1 MQLKP
6 FEDRV
11 LIEPEEVAESKS
23 KAGII
28 LPDTAKEK
36 PSRGKVV
43 EVGTD
48 EDIAEKVK
56 VGDTIIYAKFTGDE
70 IELEDK
76 KYLIISRGDILAV
89 IR

>member
-1 MQLKP
+1 MQIKP

-48 EDIAEKVK
+48 EDLAEKIK

-70 IELEDK
+70 IEFEGK
-76 KYLIISRGDILAV
+76 KYLIISSGDILAV

>member
-1 MQLKP
+1 MQIKP

-11 LIEPEEVAESKS
+11 LIDPEEVAESKS
-23 KAGII
+23 KGGII

-36 PSRGKVV
+36 PRRGKVV

-48 EDIAEKVK
+48 EELAEKIK
-56 VGDTIIYAKFTGDE
+56 VGDIVVYAKFSGDE

-76 KYLIISRGDILAV
+76 KYLIISRSDILAV
-89 IR
+89 IG

>member
-1 MQLKP
+1 MQVKP

-11 LIEPEEVAESKS
+11 LVETEEVVESKS

-28 LPDTAKEK
+28 LPDTIKEK
-36 PSRGKVV
+36 PRRGRVV

-48 EDIAEKVK
+48 EELAEKIK
-56 VGDTIIYAKFTGDE
+56 VGDTVVYAKFAGDE
-70 IELEDK
+70 IEFEGK
-76 KYLIISRGDILAV
+76 NYLIISSGDILAV

>member
-1 MQLKP
+1 MHIKP

-23 KAGII
+23 KSGII

-36 PSRGKVV
+36 PRMGKVV

-48 EDIAEKVK
+48 EELAEKIK
-56 VGDTIIYAKFTGDE
+56 VGDTVVHAKFTGDE
-70 IELEDK
+70 IEVEDR
-76 KYLIISRGDILAV
+76 KYLIISRSDILAV
-89 IR
+89 IK

>member
-1 MQLKP
+1 MQIKP

-11 LIEPEEVAESKS
+11 LVEPEEIEESKS
-23 KAGII
+23 KGGII

-36 PSRGKVV
+36 PRRGKVV

-48 EDIAEKVK
+48 EELAEKIK
-56 VGDTIIYAKFTGDE
+56 VGDIVVYAKFSGDE
-70 IELEDK
+70 IELEEK
-76 KYLIISRGDILAV
+76 KYLLISRNDILAV

>member
-1 MQLKP
+1 MQIKP

-11 LIEPEEVAESKS
+11 LIEPEELTESKS
-23 KAGII
+23 KSGII

-36 PSRGKVV
+36 PRRGKVV

-48 EDIAEKVK
+48 EDLAEKIK
-56 VGDTIIYAKFTGDE
+56 VGDTVVYAKFSGDE
-70 IELEDK
+70 IEVEDR
-76 KYLIISRGDILAV
+76 KYLIISRSDILAV

>member
-1 MQLKP
+1 MQIKP

-11 LIEPEEVAESKS
+11 LVEPEEVVESKS

-28 LPDTAKEK
+28 LPDTVKEK
-36 PSRGKVV
+36 PRRGRVV

-48 EDIAEKVK
+48 EELAEKIK
-56 VGDTIIYAKFTGDE
+56 VGDTVVYAKFAGDE
-70 IELEDK
+70 IEFEGK
-76 KYLIISRGDILAV
+76 NYLIISSGDILAV

>member
-1 MQLKP
+1 MQIKP

-11 LIEPEEVAESKS
+11 LIEPEEVEESKS

-36 PSRGKVV
+36 PRRGKVV

-48 EDIAEKVK
+48 EELAEKIK
-56 VGDTIIYAKFTGDE
+56 IGDTIIYAKFSGDE
-70 IELEDK
+70 VEIEDR
-76 KYLIISRGDILAV
+76 KYLIISKGDILAV

>member
-1 MQLKP
+1 MQIKP

-11 LIEPEEVAESKS
+11 LIEPEEVEESKS

-36 PSRGKVV
+36 PRRGKVV

-48 EDIAEKVK
+48 EELAEKIK
-56 VGDTIIYAKFTGDE
+56 IGDTIVYAKFSGDE
-70 IELEDK
+70 VELEDK
-76 KYLIISRGDILAV
+76 RYLIISRSDILAV
-89 IR
+89 IK

>member
-1 MQLKP
+1 MQIKP

-11 LIEPEEVAESKS
+11 LVETEEVVESKS

-28 LPDTAKEK
+28 LPDTIKEK
-36 PSRGKVV
+36 PRRGRVV

-48 EDIAEKVK
+48 EELAEKIK
-56 VGDTIIYAKFTGDE
+56 VGDTVVYAKFAGDE
-70 IELEDK
+70 IEFEGK
-76 KYLIISRGDILAV
+76 NYLTISSGDILAV